1 MQAFFLQAIRAEGKP
16 VGTAT
21 GMWGVEVSVTDCG
34 CTIIHKGGIRP
45 QTPSLSCLINFFLLY
60 PFFFFFFQMMTSGFS
75 WEWVSVWSYYLWS
88 LSFWCW
94 KNQLGKGIT
103 CVTFFPLF
111 PTHAFLPEY
120 FKVNYRNGSFS
131 LCSALPEGSCTH
143 WSHCC
148 RKGYLWIPQHG
159 RKQLKEQK
167 WFPHWS

>member
-1 MQAFFLQAIRAEGKP
+1 
-16 VGTAT
+16 
-21 GMWGVEVSVTDCG
+21 
-34 CTIIHKGGIRP
+34 
-45 QTPSLSCLINFFLLY
+45 
-60 PFFFFFFQMMTSGFS
+60 MTSGFS
-75 WEWVSVWSYYLWS
+75 WEWVSVWSYYLWF

-159 RKQLKEQK
+159 RKQLKEQNDSPIEARLRDTWYIVIIQCIQGEWK
-167 WFPHWS
+167 KREEKHSSLYVSFVLEFGSATFEWGENAVPCRVCWLPLTSAP